1 MPAPVVPM
9 KAVAAEQL
17 PPDDDRWAFEVKW
30 DGMRVVAEVRTPDD
44 GGGTGDV
51 RLWSATGADATA
63 RFPELAGLAGAV
75 EGAGSVV
82 LDGEVVALDPASGR
96 PEFGLLQPRI
106 QAATPGAVQRA
117 AARQSVQYIAFDVVS
132 VDGRPVLDLP
142 YQDRRTRLEQLL
154 EPGPNWR
161 VGPSQHGDGHLLL
174 DAVRRQGLEGV
185 VAKRVDSP
193 YVPGSRSSAWRKV
206 KVRLHQ
212 ELVVGG
218 WLPGAGERA
227 STFGAVLVGYH
238 DPPAEGRRV
247 AGPLRYAGRVG
258 TGFRQRDLVTTLAEL
273 ERRERPSCPFE
284 PPPPAPVTRAARWI
298 DPTLVAEVAHAE
310 WTRDGIL
317 RHPSFLGWRT
327 DKDPLT
333 IGRTP

>member
-9 KAVAAEQL
+9 KAVATDQL

-30 DGMRVVAEVRTPDD
+30 DGMRVVAEVRAATP
-44 GGGTGDV
+44 GGDEGAL
-51 RLWSATGADATA
+51 RLWSASGSDATD
-63 RFPELAGLAGAV
+63 RFPELAGLPGAV
-75 EGAGSVV
+75 HEAGSVV
-82 LDGEVVALDPASGR
+82 LDGEVVALDPTSGR

-106 QAATPGAVQRA
+106 QATTPGAVQRA
-117 AARQSVQYIAFDVVS
+117 AARQSVQYIVFDVVS
-132 VDGRPVLDLP
+132 VDDQPLLDHP
-142 YQDRRTRLEQLL
+142 YRDRRSRLEELL
-154 EPGPNWR
+154 EAGPNWR
-161 VGPSQHGDGHLLL
+161 VGPSQRGDGELLL

-185 VAKRVDSP
+185 VAKRIDSP
-193 YVPGSRSSAWRKV
+193 YVAGSRSSAWRKI

-218 WLPGAGERA
+218 WLPGEGGRV
-227 STFGAVLVGYH
+227 STFGAVLVGYR
-238 DPPAEGRRV
+238 DPPAHGAEP

-258 TGFRQRDLVTTLAEL
+258 TGFRQRDLITTLTEL
-273 ERRERPSCPFE
+273 ERRQRPNCPFD
-284 PPPPAPVTRAARWI
+284 PPPPAPVARLARWV

-310 WTRDGIL
+310 WTRDGVL

-327 DKDPLT
+327 DKDPST

>member
-17 PPDDDRWAFEVKW
+17 PADDDRWAFEVKW

-82 LDGEVVALDPASGR
+82 LDGEVVALDPTSGR

-106 QAATPGAVQRA
+106 QASTPGAVQRA

-142 YQDRRTRLEQLL
+142 YQERRVRLEELL
-154 EPGPNWR
+154 RPGPSWR

-174 DAVRRQGLEGV
+174 DAVQRQGLEGV
-185 VAKRVDSP
+185 VAKRLDSP

-218 WLPGAGERA
+218 WLPGAGARA

-238 DPPAEGRRV
+238 EPPAEEGRG

-273 ERRERPSCPFE
+273 ERRQRPTCPFE
-284 PPPPAPVTRAARWI
+284 PPPPAPVARDARWV